1 MALITCPEC
10 GKQISD
16 RAQTCPN
23 CGLPLTQELNVIEN
37 EDSNISFATEEI
49 IPCPKSFPTDLS
61 IGQQITNWKFDAAF
75 NGIYSITENTIT
87 SIPSGKVQVLLHTHG
102 VRIFAG
108 LKFDIHNSQIINIVK
123 TTSAQIVQVNKSVIG
138 RAVVGNLIMGP
149 LGAIVGGMSGIGTK
163 DKMQVTQYVVINFW
177 DVNTRTPQSILIQCD
192 AIQPVDAFI
201 ARQKQEEIINVTEER
216 EPEEEHM
223 PIWSI
228 ICIIVIIV
236 SVIIILAT

>member
-1 MALITCPEC
+1 MEVLIIVLICL
-10 GKQISD
+10 GAIILISLTE
-16 RAQTCPN
+16 QTEEKEEN
-23 CGLPLTQELNVIEN
+23 SNEREKVIEQN
-37 EDSNISFATEEI
+37 EQTRNEQEKIMEQNKEASNEQKENSFFNISKKVGNYIYFDEI
-49 IPCPKSFPTDLS
+49 NKKWTIPQGLFKKKINKNMIHSYNDITDFEL
-61 IGQQITNWKFDAAF
+61 IEDG
-75 NGIYSITENTIT
+75 NTI
-87 SIPSGKVQVLLHTHG
+87 SKGG
-102 VRIFAG
+102 
-108 LKFDIHNSQIINIVK
+108 
-123 TTSAQIVQVNKSVIG
+123 IG

-192 AIQPVDAFI
+192 ANQPVDAFI

-216 EPEEEHM
+216 EPEEEHK